1 MRRQPQ
7 WKSRFQQHRGRPTPS
22 PTARAIIAR
31 PMPALEAATEGAVSA
46 SAAEGAVS
54 TVRLPPVLS
63 MAKGDVSWAV
73 ILDCSVAAL
82 MPVIDAVSSAAN
94 GASTFGKMNS
104 MLTLAAVMSTVEP
117 GGAPA
122 TKPNA
127 RAAACSSALRSVGE
141 KSSGV
146 PAAVKV
152 TVTWASTRPGEGGG
166 G

>member
-1 MRRQPQ
+1 
-7 WKSRFQQHRGRPTPS
+7 
-22 PTARAIIAR
+22 
-31 PMPALEAATEGAVSA
+31 MPALEAATKGAVSA
-46 SAAEGAVS
+46 NAVEGAVS

-73 ILDCSVAAL
+73 ILDCSVAAF
-82 MPVIDAVSSAAN
+82 MPEIEAVSSAAN
-94 GASTFGKMNS
+94 GASTFGKTNS

-117 GGAPA
+117 RGGPA

-152 TVTWASTRPGEGGG
+152 TVT
-166 G
+166 